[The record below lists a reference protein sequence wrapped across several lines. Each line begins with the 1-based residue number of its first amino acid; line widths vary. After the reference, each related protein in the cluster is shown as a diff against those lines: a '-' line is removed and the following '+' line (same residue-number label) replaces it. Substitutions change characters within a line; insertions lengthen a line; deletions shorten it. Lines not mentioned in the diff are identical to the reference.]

1 MGGGRI
7 RKEGGEGKGAVSRS
21 AASSI
26 LPAATVLCHRI
37 RRTSGNIGG
46 RWLEGGEGG
55 VGWGVGREEGE
66 EGCDVWSRGV
76 ELGGRQRGKIREG
89 RD

>member
-1 MGGGRI
+1 M
-7 RKEGGEGKGAVSRS
+7 SWS

-37 RRTSGNIGG
+37 RRTGGNIGG
-46 RWLEGGEGG
+46 RWLEGGGG
-55 VGWGVGREEGE
+55 GGGWGNGGRREEGE